1 MSRTR
6 QHPAQASPKTDQVTL
21 TARDYPGCL
30 EAEAQ
35 TQVSGINPVVVFD
48 KDK

>member
-21 TARDYPGCL
+21 TAPDYPGCL

-35 TQVSGINPVVVFD
+35 TKVSGISPVVVFD
-48 KDK
+48 KDT